1 MTCLKADEKRPVSV
15 LKFYAI
21 HHPLNTRLH
30 ASSAPG
36 ETRPGRTRK
45 GKCRRLYSAYNQTD
59 NPCAKNGAQLQCK
72 QALLG
77 GQVSLTWDAIRR

>member
-21 HHPLNTRLH
+21 HHPLNTRPILPPH
-30 ASSAPG
+30 R
-36 ETRPGRTRK
+36 ERHGRNVQGK
-45 GKCRRLYSAYNQTD
+45 GNAERLYSAYNQTD